1 MSNWLFKS
9 PRRSAESC
17 ICYNKYCFLFNNI
30 SYLRMFWI
38 FSNTEATGLSF
49 VIDLL
54 PLKLKEKGQWLLHC
68 VLLSQCGTD
77 VGENKRF

>member
-1 MSNWLFKS
+1 
-9 PRRSAESC
+9 
-17 ICYNKYCFLFNNI
+17 
-30 SYLRMFWI
+30 MFWI

-54 PLKLKEKGQWLLHC
+54 PLKLKEEGQWLLHC